1 MNSIS
6 EGCLIME
13 KIQVEICM
21 GTTCFIMGG
30 ESLQELASIL
40 QRKYPDKVDTKGIVC
55 HGLCNTDCQYSKAP
69 YVKVDGEAISE
80 ATVEKV
86 LAVIERKLNK
96 DGH

>member
-1 MNSIS
+1 MS
-6 EGCLIME
+6 
-13 KIQVEICM
+13 KIEVEICM

-55 HGLCNTDCQYSKAP
+55 HGLCNTDCQYSRAP
-69 YVKVDGEAISE
+69 YVKVDGEVISE

-86 LAVIERKLNK
+86 LTAVNNKLEAK
-96 DGH
+96 LGEEA

>member
-1 MNSIS
+1 MS
-6 EGCLIME
+6 
-13 KIQVEICM
+13 KIEVEICM

-30 ESLQELASIL
+30 DSMQELASLL
-40 QRKYPDKVDTKGIVC
+40 QRKYSDKVDTKGIVC

-86 LAVIERKLNK
+86 LAVIERKLDNNE
-96 DGH
+96 H

>member
-1 MNSIS
+1 MN
-6 EGCLIME
+6 
-13 KIQVEICM
+13 KIEVEICM
-21 GTTCFIMGG
+21 GTTCFIMGA

-69 YVKVDGEAISE
+69 YVKVAGEVISE

-86 LAVIERKLNK
+86 LAVIERKLGQNE
-96 DGH
+96 H

>member
-1 MNSIS
+1 MS
-6 EGCLIME
+6 

-21 GTTCFIMGG
+21 GTTCFIMGS

-40 QRKYPDKVDTKGIVC
+40 QRKYPDKVDTKGVVC

-69 YVKVDGEAISE
+69 YVKVDGDVISE

-86 LAVIERKLNK
+86 LTAINKKLGEEAGNLT
-96 DGH
+96 

>member
-1 MNSIS
+1 
-6 EGCLIME
+6 ME

-55 HGLCNTDCQYSKAP
+55 HGLCSTDCQYSKAP
-69 YVKVDGEAISE
+69 YVKVDGEIVSE
-80 ATVEKV
+80 ATVDKV
-86 LAVIERKLNK
+86 LAVIERKL
-96 DGH
+96 G

>member
-1 MNSIS
+1 MS
-6 EGCLIME
+6 

-21 GTTCFIMGG
+21 GTTCFIMGS

-40 QRKYPDKVDTKGIVC
+40 QRKHPDKVDTKGVVC

-69 YVKVDGEAISE
+69 YVKVDGEVISE

-86 LAVIERKLNK
+86 LTVINEKLGEEAGNLK
-96 DGH
+96 

>member
-1 MNSIS
+1 MS
-6 EGCLIME
+6 
-13 KIQVEICM
+13 KIEVEICM

-40 QRKYPDKVDTKGIVC
+40 QRKYPDKVDTKGIVF

-69 YVKVDGEAISE
+69 YVKVDGEVISE

-86 LAVIERKLNK
+86 LTAVNNKLEAK
-96 DGH
+96 LGEEA

>member
-1 MNSIS
+1 MS
-6 EGCLIME
+6 

-21 GTTCFIMGG
+21 GTTCFIMGS

-40 QRKYPDKVDTKGIVC
+40 QRKYPDKVDTKGVVC

-69 YVKVDGEAISE
+69 YVKVDGEVISE

-86 LAVIERKLNK
+86 LTVINEKLGEEAGNLK
-96 DGH
+96 

>member
-1 MNSIS
+1 
-6 EGCLIME
+6 ME

-55 HGLCNTDCQYSKAP
+55 HGLCNTIASIQKHLMSRL
-69 YVKVDGEAISE
+69 
-80 ATVEKV
+80 TEKP
-86 LAVIERKLNK
+86 
-96 DGH
+96 

>member
-1 MNSIS
+1 
-6 EGCLIME
+6 ME
-13 KIQVEICM
+13 KIEVEICM
-21 GTTCFIMGG
+21 GTTCFIMRG

-69 YVKVDGEAISE
+69 YVKVDGEVISE

-86 LAVIERKLNK
+86 LTAVNNKLDAK
-96 DGH
+96 LGEEA

>member
-1 MNSIS
+1 MS
-6 EGCLIME
+6 
-13 KIQVEICM
+13 KIEVEICM

-55 HGLCNTDCQYSKAP
+55 HGLCNTDCQYSQAP
-69 YVKVDGEAISE
+69 YVKVDGEVISE

-86 LAVIERKLNK
+86 LTAVNNKLEAK
-96 DGH
+96 LGEEA